1 MTNTST
7 TGNWE
12 AQLINPSGG
21 QASLL
26 NFVVSFNVT
35 NSGPLKITGFGFFN
49 DNTCFAKDFNSQTET
64 GNASFTTDSTGH
76 MTGTLSLKITSS
88 TTGSVLTLTGNP
100 DGLTGTSNGTTTTTG
115 TLSNGVVVGT
125 WTLTPWRDRQR
136 QRLQRGQRSGCDFR
150 DVPECRHL
158 QHGRPHSRKRPRTSR
173 PDSTVLFRSCD
184 PLLYSED
191 MKCSL
196 QQIAEALGMRLIGD
210 SSLHV
215 TGVASIESASA
226 GDLVFVEDEKH
237 LARALQSGA
246 GAVIAQEFAAATP
259 SSKTLLMT
267 DHPKLAFARAAR
279 MLHNP
284 SQQPR
289 SGAVLASAVIH
300 ASAVLAP
307 RVFASKR
314 RQLSANAAQI
324 GRDTHIAAGCAIG
337 SGVTIGS
344 ECQIYPNVTIYPG
357 TKVGDRVIVHAG
369 AVLGSDGFGYV
380 RDSKTGHYEKFPQ
393 VGSLVVE
400 DDVEIGANATIDRG
414 ALDETRI
421 RRGAKI
427 DNLVHIG
434 HNCDIG
440 EDVIIAAQT
449 GLSGS
454 IVIEN
459 GAVLGGQVGIGE
471 HARIGE
477 GVMLGGQGGVLPNK
491 ILRGKGVA
499 FWGTPAQPLRQY
511 LKQLATVARLAKKD

>member
-1 MTNTST
+1 
-7 TGNWE
+7 
-12 AQLINPSGG
+12 
-21 QASLL
+21 
-26 NFVVSFNVT
+26 
-35 NSGPLKITGFGFFN
+35 
-49 DNTCFAKDFNSQTET
+49 
-64 GNASFTTDSTGH
+64 
-76 MTGTLSLKITSS
+76 
-88 TTGSVLTLTGNP
+88 
-100 DGLTGTSNGTTTTTG
+100 
-115 TLSNGVVVGT
+115 
-125 WTLTPWRDRQR
+125 
-136 QRLQRGQRSGCDFR
+136 
-150 DVPECRHL
+150 
-158 QHGRPHSRKRPRTSR
+158 
-173 PDSTVLFRSCD
+173 
-184 PLLYSED
+184 
-191 MKCSL
+191 
-196 QQIAEALGMRLIGD
+196 MRLMGD

-226 GDLVFVEDEKH
+226 DDLVFVEDEKH
-237 LARALQSGA
+237 LGRALQSRA
-246 GAVIAQEFAAATP
+246 GAVIAREFAVAPP
-259 SSKTLLMT
+259 SGKALLISE
-267 DHPKLAFARAAR
+267 HPKLAFARAAQ
-279 MLHNP
+279 MLRDPLH
-284 SQQPR
+284 QPG
-289 SGAVLASAVIH
+289 SGTVHASAVIH
-300 ASAVLAP
+300 ASAVLAAGVCVEAQAAIGE
-307 RVFASKR
+307 R
-314 RQLSANAAQI
+314 AQI
-324 GRDTHIAAGCAIG
+324 GHDSHIGAGCALG
-337 SGVTIGS
+337 TGVTIGS
-344 ECQIYPNVTIYPG
+344 ECQIYPNVTVYPG
-357 TKVGDRVIVHAG
+357 TKLGDRVIVHAG

-380 RDSKTGHYEKFPQ
+380 RDGKTGHYEKFPQ

-434 HNCDIG
+434 HNCQIG